1 VRTVSVDERRARL
14 GRRQRL
20 SLDGRAA
27 SPVEAARSIVAFHS
41 TDPATVF
48 LSARARTRDFGV
60 AALEQALYEDRDLV
74 RMLAMRRT
82 LWVVPRDLAAVVQ
95 AACTQTVA
103 ARERRRLESFVA
115 ASGVTDDPRRWL
127 EERETA
133 ALRVVAALGE
143 AFTTDV
149 TRAEPRL
156 AEKIRLGAGTR
167 WESAPSA
174 ASRILPLLA
183 AEGALD
189 RGRPRTTWTNGQYR
203 WIVRRAWLGEELETV
218 DTATAQAA
226 LLRSLLHA
234 FGPVTETDVRWW
246 TGWTAREAREAVA
259 AVPHERVELDDG
271 VGFLSADDLAPVEPP
286 DPWVAL
292 LPTLD
297 PTTMGW
303 KQRSWYLGAHERTL
317 FDGNGNAGPTV
328 WCDGRVVGGWT
339 QRTDGEVVWDILEDV
354 GAEALAAVAAEAAR
368 LEAWLGDVRVA
379 PAFLPPFHRAL
390 AR

>member
-1 VRTVSVDERRARL
+1 V
-14 GRRQRL
+14 
-20 SLDGRAA
+20 DGRAA
-27 SPVEAARSIVAFHS
+27 SPVEAARSIVGFHS

-60 AALEQALYEDRDLV
+60 GELEQALYEDRDLV

-82 LWVVPRDLAAVVQ
+82 LWVVPRDLAAVVH

-103 ARERRRLESFVA
+103 ARERRRLEGFVA
-115 ASGVTDDPRRWL
+115 ASGVTDDPGRWL

-203 WIVRRAWLGEELETV
+203 WIARRAWLGDELEPV
-218 DTATAQAA
+218 DTASAQAT
-226 LLRSLLHA
+226 LLRLWLHA
-234 FGPVTETDVRWW
+234 FGPATETDIRWW
-246 TGWTAREAREAVA
+246 TGWSAREARGALAAVA
-259 AVPHERVELDDG
+259 HERVELDDD
-271 VGFLSADDLAPVEPP
+271 VGYLPADDLDPVGEIE
-286 DPWVAL
+286 PWVAL

-303 KQRSWYLGAHERTL
+303 KRRSWYLGAHEGTL

-339 QRTDGEVVWDILEDV
+339 QRMDGAVVWELLEDV
-354 GAEALAAVAAEAAR
+354 GAEAIASIAAEAAR

-379 PAFLPPFHRAL
+379 PGFLPPFHRAL